1 MSETEECQSL
11 NRSFIN
17 EREDLKNRVRLILN
31 KIETCSSES
40 FIKDKLAEVKGYLK
54 SLEKL
59 DKNILSNINKFDSL
73 RELYIS
79 DRDTSFQYKIDTE
92 DKIYLIADN
101 LAKSV
106 TPSVASEDAVSPTVN
121 PSENSSAN
129 TPDRA
134 RPI

>member
-1 MSETEECQSL
+1 MSEMEKCLSL

-40 FIKDKLAEVKGYLK
+40 FVKDKLAEIKGYLK

-59 DKNILSNINKFDSL
+59 DKNILSNIYKFDSL
-73 RELYIS
+73 RDLYIS

-92 DKIYLIADN
+92 DKIALIADN
-101 LAKSV
+101 LAKSI
-106 TPSVASEDAVSPTVN
+106 TPCVASEEPVSPTVN
-121 PSENSSAN
+121 PSENDSAN
-129 TPDRA
+129 TPEGLGLV
-134 RPI
+134 